1 MDRLEGLKE
10 RLYIKKNT
18 DKDVYS
24 VVYSKD
30 RLQTND
36 SIYFLDSV
44 PTRYLQEF
52 LVDRET
58 SRDDKYTF
66 YLFTSEFEKHLTD
79 TEISNIKQAYETFVN
94 IIDKEEY

>member
-10 RLYIKKNT
+10 RLYIKRNT
-18 DKDVYS
+18 VTDVYS

-30 RLQTND
+30 RLKTHD
-36 SIYFLDSV
+36 SIHFLESI
-44 PTRYLQEF
+44 PTRYLKEF

-66 YLFTSEFEKHLTD
+66 YWFSSDFEKYLTD
-79 TEISNIKQAYETFVN
+79 TDISKIKQAYETFVN
-94 IIDKEEY
+94 IIDKEEE

>member
-10 RLYIKKNT
+10 QLYIKKNT
-18 DKDVYS
+18 DTDVYS

-30 RLQTND
+30 RLRTHD
-36 SIYFLDSV
+36 SIYFLESI
-44 PTRYLQEF
+44 PTRYLKEF

-66 YLFTSEFEKHLTD
+66 YHFSPDFVKYLTD
-79 TEISNIKQAYETFVN
+79 TDISKIKQAYETFVT
-94 IIDKEEY
+94 IIDKDKD